1 MRGCRMAL
9 FGSAPLWGHWT
20 RRLGAHGR
28 SCFSQP
34 LQPSLQLGLSSV
46 VPLRREASND
56 GLRPTLPPQQC
67 LRTPWLPLLP
77 ASRPLRASLPTT
89 TPCPQSLH
97 CSVPCSAF
105 SQLMDQEHPARRIST
120 IARAMPAMRPA
131 VTNWDFGFG
140 CRRADGR
147 GEAARVPL
155 RVEPSQAKKSCPRK
169 RCLRKRQQSRAR
181 KQCLC
186 RSQQC
191 RRPARHQRSTGAV
204 HPERLV
210 ALAEAATSTNARA
223 IGRL

>member
-28 SCFSQP
+28 FCFSQP

-46 VPLRREASND
+46 VPLRREASTD

-77 ASRPLRASLPTT
+77 ASRPLCASLPTT

-97 CSVPCSAF
+97 CSVP
-105 SQLMDQEHPARRIST
+105 
-120 IARAMPAMRPA
+120 AMRPA
-131 VTNWDFGFG
+131 VTNWDFGCG

-191 RRPARHQRSTGAV
+191 RRPARHQRCTGAV

-210 ALAEAATSTNARA
+210 ALVEATQFD
-223 IGRL
+223 

>member
-28 SCFSQP
+28 FCFSQP

-46 VPLRREASND
+46 VPLRREASTD
-56 GLRPTLPPQQC
+56 GLCPTWPPQQC

-105 SQLMDQEHPARRIST
+105 SQLMDQEHQARRTST
-120 IARAMPAMRPA
+120 IARAMPPMRLA

-140 CRRADGR
+140 CRRAGGR

-186 RSQQC
+186 KSQQC

-210 ALAEAATSTNARA
+210 ALVEATQFD
-223 IGRL
+223 